1 MALNCPQAAV
11 EAACINDLE
20 VMADPAS
27 PQGQTLT
34 QFRSQLSN
42 DLQDGELKGGTEVLG
57 RNNALNHVGVDLSKH
72 FWRTCLKGTKSVI
85 DTRPLFNQ
93 II

>member
-11 EAACINDLE
+11 DACVNDLE

-42 DLQDGELKGGTEVLG
+42 DLRDGELKGEHKIIRAKQRPETCRREFIK
-57 RNNALNHVGVDLSKH
+57 ALLENLHE
-72 FWRTCLKGTKSVI
+72 RY
-85 DTRPLFNQ
+85 
-93 II
+93 